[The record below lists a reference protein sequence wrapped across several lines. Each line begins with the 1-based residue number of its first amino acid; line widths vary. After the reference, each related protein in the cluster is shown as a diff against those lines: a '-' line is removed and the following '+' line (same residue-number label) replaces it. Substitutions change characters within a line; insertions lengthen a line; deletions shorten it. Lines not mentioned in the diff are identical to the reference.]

1 MAFSSCGEQGLP
13 FLVVQGLPTVIAS
26 LVAAHGL
33 PGAPASIVVARE
45 LSPGGSRAIGHRP
58 GSCGSQA

>member
-1 MAFSSCGEQGLP
+1 M
-13 FLVVQGLPTVIAS
+13 VQGLPTVIAS

-33 PGAPASIVVARE
+33 SGAPASIVVARE
-45 LSPGGSRAIGHRP
+45 LSPGGSWAVGHRP